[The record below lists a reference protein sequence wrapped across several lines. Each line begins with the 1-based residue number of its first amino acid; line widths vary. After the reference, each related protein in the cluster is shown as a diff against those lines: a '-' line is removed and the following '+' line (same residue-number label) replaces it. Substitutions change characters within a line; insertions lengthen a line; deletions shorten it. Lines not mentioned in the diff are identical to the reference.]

1 MANRRLDRRRTGR
14 EDESPARLPV
24 AGHRPLVDTGRV
36 LARVRRWF
44 DGAGWFV
51 GLAITLFVFA
61 LLAVL
66 LELQS
71 PDLLLWTGH
80 RVTGTEQGGIVSYRW
95 HGQAYSLNASGYG
108 SSKSV
113 SVYLDPA
120 NPGPAMVDN
129 VADRALVAVLIGGPV
144 AVGVILLIVGLT
156 RNYRWGR
163 RQARRARQLQL

>member
-1 MANRRLDRRRTGR
+1 M
-14 EDESPARLPV
+14 
-24 AGHRPLVDTGRV
+24 
-36 LARVRRWF
+36 RRWF

-51 GLAITLFVFA
+51 GLAIALFVFA

-113 SVYLDPA
+113 SVT
-120 NPGPAMVDN
+120 
-129 VADRALVAVLIGGPV
+129 LIQ
-144 AVGVILLIVGLT
+144 VIPPTPWSTTLPT
-156 RNYRWGR
+156 APWSPC
-163 RQARRARQLQL
+163 

>member
-1 MANRRLDRRRTGR
+1 L
-14 EDESPARLPV
+14 
-24 AGHRPLVDTGRV
+24 
-36 LARVRRWF
+36 

-61 LLAVL
+61 LLMVL

-80 RVTGTEQGGIVSYRW
+80 RVAGTERGGIVSYRW

-108 SSKSV
+108 SSKDV

-120 NPGPAMVDN
+120 NPANAMVDN
-129 VADRALVAVLIGGPV
+129 VADRALVASLIGGPV
-144 AVGVILLIVGLT
+144 AGGVVLLVVGLT
-156 RNYRWGR
+156 RNYRWDR
-163 RQARRARQLQL
+163 RRARQARALP